1 MGWGIPRL
9 PLGRACSVN
18 NGAVVPRLNENKLIC
33 ECKND
38 EKRMNEGEVTTDD
51 KFIFCEVTSDDKFIF
66 CSSPYIH
73 FKESCHFFRHV
84 Q

>member
-51 KFIFCEVTSDDKFIF
+51 KFIFC
-66 CSSPYIH
+66 SSPYIH